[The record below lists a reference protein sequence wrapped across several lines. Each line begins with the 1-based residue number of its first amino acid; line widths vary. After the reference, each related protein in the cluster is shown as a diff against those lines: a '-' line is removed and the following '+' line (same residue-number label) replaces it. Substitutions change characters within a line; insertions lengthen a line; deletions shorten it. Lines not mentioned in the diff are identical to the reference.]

1 MSGVGPAAA
10 VDVACVGHPFLDL
23 IFRGLAAIPGPGEE
37 QVARELD
44 IVPGA
49 IANVAYALNRLGLE
63 AVVCAPM
70 GNDPAGRLLRELLD
84 EAGIR
89 WIGEPSATTPVSVAL
104 PTAGDRAFV
113 TAAPA
118 PSVDTGT
125 LASLAPR
132 AIVVDLPNVPL
143 LPELPDRPS
152 IYAVL
157 GEPEVRALAGNLPAT
172 LGHLRALVVNDR
184 EACALAGT
192 PDRDVAARTLASLG
206 TTVVVTCGRD
216 GALAAEPGASAAHAV
231 DAAEAAHAVDAAD
244 AADAEGRLT
253 RARAPHVD
261 VEDPTGAGDLFTAA
275 YVWSDLAGRCL
286 ADRLAVAVRYASRS
300 LAAAPRG
307 RQKGLTLEEFG
318 ELGELEEE
326 EV

>member
-1 MSGVGPAAA
+1 MTGVATMSGADSATA

-70 GNDPAGRLLRELLD
+70 GNDPAGRLLRELLA
-84 EAGIR
+84 EAGVR

-118 PSVDTGT
+118 PSVDTRA
-125 LASLAPR
+125 LASLEPR

-143 LPELPDRPS
+143 LPALPEPPA

-184 EACALAGT
+184 EACALTGT
-192 PDRDVAARTLASLG
+192 PDRDAAARTLAALG
-206 TTVVVTCGRD
+206 TTVVVTCGPD
-216 GALAAEPGASAAHAV
+216 GALAAKPPASAA
-231 DAAEAAHAVDAAD
+231 
-244 AADAEGRLT
+244 EGSEVALT
-253 RARAPHVD
+253 RARASHVD

-307 RQKGLTLEEFG
+307 RQKGLTLEEF
-318 ELGELEEE
+318 EQFGELEEE
-326 EV
+326 EA

>member
-1 MSGVGPAAA
+1 MTGVAAIGGVSTA
-10 VDVACVGHPFLDL
+10 TVDVACVGHPFLDL

-70 GNDPAGRLLRELLD
+70 GNDPAGRLLRELLA
-84 EAGIR
+84 EAGVR

-113 TAAPA
+113 TAAPV

-125 LASLAPR
+125 LASLEPR

-143 LPELPDRPS
+143 LPELSDPPA

-184 EACALAGT
+184 EACALVGT
-192 PDRDVAARTLASLG
+192 PDRDAAARTLAALG
-206 TTVVVTCGRD
+206 TTVVVTCGPD
-216 GALAAEPGASAAHAV
+216 GALAAEPGASGVHAA
-231 DAAEAAHAVDAAD
+231 DAAD
-244 AADAEGRLT
+244 AADAERGLT

-261 VEDPTGAGDLFTAA
+261 VEDPTGAGDL
-275 YVWSDLAGRCL
+275 
-286 ADRLAVAVRYASRS
+286 
-300 LAAAPRG
+300 
-307 RQKGLTLEEFG
+307 
-318 ELGELEEE
+318 
-326 EV
+326 